1 MKNIWKWCLEHE
13 VLEGQKQRSIK
24 SIPVVQACGCP
35 SSAQKWMCV
44 CSFHWPNTQ
53 KRKNKKQLYSL
64 SLKSM
69 DIMDDGMRVNP
80 QNAIFS

>member
-44 CSFHWPNTQ
+44 CVFSFHWPNTQ
-53 KRKNKKQLYSL
+53 KLKKQKTTL
-64 SLKSM
+64 
-69 DIMDDGMRVNP
+69 
-80 QNAIFS
+80 